1 MDSFRD
7 SEESGFENPLD
18 KKLVQSVENTPSRT
32 AMRAKLIKAVTHMK
46 KNKDSQIEGE
56 RFSSFDIQE
65 EKQHAASM
73 INPLGAICQL
83 EVLESGVIR

>member
-46 KNKDSQIEGE
+46 KNKDS
-56 RFSSFDIQE
+56 
-65 EKQHAASM
+65 
-73 INPLGAICQL
+73 
-83 EVLESGVIR
+83 